1 MTVSGSDATVATV
14 INLMPS
20 TMYIVQVAAINDAGD
35 GVYSDHLSAS
45 TNDAIHYSDTTTPT
59 VAMEVTAST
68 AQTEPITITNR
79 DSTEHSA
86 TTTVYVIET
95 VAISTGTVPYSETM
109 IRGTPT
115 GKDSCHIPI
124 QYVTQEHNRGGSR
137 GAVATPLPCEP

>member
-1 MTVSGSDATVATV
+1 MTVSGSNTIEASI
-14 INLMPS
+14 INLRSS

-35 GVYSDHLSAS
+35 GVYSDPLTVS
-45 TNDAIHYSDTTTPT
+45 TNDSIRYSATTTPT
-59 VAMEVTAST
+59 VAMEVTTTT
-68 AQTEPITITNR
+68 AQTEPITVTNR

-115 GKDSCHIPI
+115 GKDS
-124 QYVTQEHNRGGSR
+124 YRFVTYPYNMSHRNTTGVDPGG
-137 GAVATPLPCEP
+137 P